1 MELRSV
7 CLKDETVGRPID
19 LIFTDPPYIDED
31 SLERYEGLS
40 ELGNRVLKDG
50 GSYLCYVTQTML
62 HQVLNVMSENLE
74 YYWVISIKHG
84 GNNGRHGRG
93 IFVEW
98 KPILWF
104 VKGKKKRSSDFV
116 ADFVYSTPL
125 EKILHRWEQSTKE
138 AEYYIA
144 HLFVVGEVVLD
155 PMMGTGTTGVA
166 SLSCSRNFVGIE
178 KEKSTFDI
186 ARGRICEMDLF

>member
-7 CLKDETVGRPID
+7 YLKDETVGRPID

-104 VKGKKKRSSDFV
+104 VKGKKKRS
-116 ADFVYSTPL
+116 L
-125 EKILHRWEQSTKE
+125 EGIIVRKIAWGSLMF
-138 AEYYIA
+138 
-144 HLFVVGEVVLD
+144 L
-155 PMMGTGTTGVA
+155 A
-166 SLSCSRNFVGIE
+166 SLSYVEGRTLVAVGSAKEFVQLQIQVVSSKRTHNYG
-178 KEKSTFDI
+178 
-186 ARGRICEMDLF
+186 